1 MTLVEPVVGGLVP
14 PEPVGGPVGDPA
26 TAQVERPVLVQLR
39 GPRDG
44 GSGAERPAAP
54 RAPGPGVD
62 LEIAIPA
69 YNEALRLPETLR
81 RTVDFL
87 RDQPWSS
94 RVVVVDNGS
103 SDGTADVVR
112 AFRAATD
119 EAATDTA
126 VPVELVG
133 CARPGKGAAVRRAL
147 LRSRAR
153 FVGFFDADLA
163 TPVETLCTVMGHLEA
178 GAVAVVGSR
187 YAPGAR
193 LVQHQPTTRR
203 LGGAAFRAVSRS
215 VVPGVHDTQCGFKF
229 FDRAALVPALVSCRT
244 TGFAFDVELLR
255 HLQNAGA
262 EILEVPVAWSH
273 ADGSSFSPLRDG
285 VSAFRAVLQF
295 QRVAAGRVS

>member
-1 MTLVEPVVGGLVP
+1 MTLVEPVVAGLVA
-14 PEPVGGPVGDPA
+14 PEPVSGPAGGPAG
-26 TAQVERPVLVQLR
+26 TLQTERPVLVQLR

-44 GSGAERPAAP
+44 GPVTERPAAP
-54 RAPGPGVD
+54 PAPWRTVD

-87 RDQPWSS
+87 REQPWSS

-112 AFRAATD
+112 AFGAATD
-119 EAATDTA
+119 GA

-163 TPVETLCTVMGHLEA
+163 TPVETLCTVMEHLEA
-178 GAVAVVGSR
+178 GAVAVIGSR

-193 LVQHQPTTRR
+193 LVQHQPATRR

-229 FDRAALVPALVSCRT
+229 FDRAAIVPALVTCRT

-262 EILEVPVAWSH
+262 EILEIPVAWSH

-285 VSAFRAVLQF
+285 MSAFRAVLQF

>member
-1 MTLVEPVVGGLVP
+1 MTLVEPVAAGLVS
-14 PEPVGGPVGDPA
+14 PEPVSGPAGSSA
-26 TAQVERPVLVQLR
+26 GTAQVERPVLVQLR

-44 GSGAERPAAP
+44 GSVAERPAAP
-54 RAPGPGVD
+54 PAPWPTAD

-112 AFRAATD
+112 AFSAATD
-119 EAATDTA
+119 GV

-133 CARPGKGAAVRRAL
+133 CALPGKGAAVRRAL

-163 TPVETLCTVMGHLEA
+163 TPVETLCTVMAHLEA
-178 GAVAVVGSR
+178 GAVAVIGSR

-193 LVQHQPTTRR
+193 LVQHQPTARR

-229 FDRAALVPALVSCRT
+229 FDRAALVPALVTCRT

-273 ADGSSFSPLRDG
+273 GDGSSFSPLRDG
-285 VSAFRAVLQF
+285 MSAFRAVLQF